1 MCVSV
6 CVYVVLQKKIV
17 SRVIALI
24 AIIVVNNSS
33 TERENAYE
41 SDKRNDRFNPLQM
54 TINFDI

>member
-17 SRVIALI
+17 SSVIALI